1 LARKSQFALVP
12 LVVGLLGV
20 AACSSK
26 PAAPASP
33 APPPAAAAS
42 VVTTQAVAAVQASAS
57 STAAASATRAA
68 SATSGTAPTR
78 AASAS
83 AVASAAFRQGSA
95 GPIDACA
102 LVTRT
107 EAEAA
112 SGLAMPRKNAS
123 TDASAPSCEYGEE
136 DAFGVTVS
144 IAVVPSGGK
153 RSFDDTGAS
162 LGSGREDV
170 SGVGDDAYIVTGLR
184 MMYVLKGDTLLRIQ
198 LANPSLS
205 GDVYRAHLKTMAQT
219 AIGRL

>member
-1 LARKSQFALVP
+1 
-12 LVVGLLGV
+12 V
-20 AACSSK
+20 A
-26 PAAPASP
+26 PAATNV
-33 APPPAAAAS
+33 AS
-42 VVTTQAVAAVQASAS
+42 VA
-57 STAAASATRAA
+57 
-68 SATSGTAPTR
+68 SGTAPAR

-83 AVASAAFRQGSA
+83 AVAAAASRPGGA
-95 GPIDACA
+95 APIDACA

-123 TDASAPSCEYGEE
+123 TDAGAPSCEYGEA

-162 LGSGREDV
+162 IGSGREDV
-170 SGVGDDAYIVTGLR
+170 AGIGDGAYIVTGLR
-184 MMYVLKGDTLLRIQ
+184 MMYALKGDTLLRIQ

-219 AIGRL
+219 AISRL